1 VEDQQIIEMYL
12 QQNENAVVQT
22 AQKYSN
28 YCRSIAIHILK
39 SPEDADEALNDTWL
53 AAWNSIPPHIPE
65 CLRTFLGRLTR
76 NISLKHIRSES
87 TLKRGSAEAK
97 VIFEEVEDW
106 LRSEQDIEQ
115 QVSEQALAEEID
127 RFLDGITGIERNVF
141 VRRYWY
147 MQSIAE
153 IAEYHGFSESK
164 VKSMLFRIR
173 KKLYAKLKKE
183 NYL

>member
-1 VEDQQIIEMYL
+1 MEDQQIIEMYL
-12 QQNENAVVQT
+12 QRNENAVAQT
-22 AQKYSN
+22 ERKYTK
-28 YCRSIAIHILK
+28 YCRSIAIHIMHC
-39 SPEDADEALNDTWL
+39 PEDTDEALNDTWL

-65 CLRTFLGRLTR
+65 CLQTFLGRLTR
-76 NISLKHIRSES
+76 NISLKRIRSES
-87 TLKRGSAEAK
+87 TLKRGSAETR
-97 VIFEEVEDW
+97 VVFEEVEDW
-106 LRSEQDIEQ
+106 LQSEQNIEQ
-115 QVSEQALAEEID
+115 QLSEQALAEEID
-127 RFLDGITGIERNVF
+127 RFLDSISDIKCNIF

-147 MQSIAE
+147 MQTITE